1 MKTLN
6 IDVEVAAKARY
17 ASFFGDTSVDVHK
30 FQQEINYSS
39 KLSSSTSEIYIGGH
53 PPKNGNIRT
62 WTD

>member
-39 KLSSSTSEIYIGGH
+39 KLSSSTS
-53 PPKNGNIRT
+53 
-62 WTD
+62 